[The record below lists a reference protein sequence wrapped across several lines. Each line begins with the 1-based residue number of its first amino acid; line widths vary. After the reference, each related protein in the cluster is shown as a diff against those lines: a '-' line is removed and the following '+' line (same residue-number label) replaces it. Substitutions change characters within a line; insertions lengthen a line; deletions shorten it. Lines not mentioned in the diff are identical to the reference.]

1 MRRFIISRTALK
13 SSIVIGDYIEAKFS
27 LKSREKFIDKLRS
40 AFAMIQKNPESFPK
54 SEINSNHYRFVLTKQ
69 TTIYYNFKNTEIRIL
84 DLFDTRKNPSKIQ
97 KIK

>member
-1 MRRFIISRTALK
+1 MKKFVVSKTAIK

-27 LKSREKFIDKLRS
+27 FRRREEFIEKLKSAFII
-40 AFAMIQKNPESFPK
+40 IQNNPESFPV

-69 TTIYYNFKNTEIRIL
+69 TTIYYKFNNTEIRIL
-84 DLFDTRKNPSKIQ
+84 ALFDTRKNPSKIH

>member
-1 MRRFIISRTALK
+1 MKKFVVSKTAIK

-27 LKSREKFIDKLRS
+27 FRRREEFIEKLKAAFII
-40 AFAMIQKNPESFPK
+40 IQNNPESFPV

-69 TTIYYNFKNTEIRIL
+69 TTIYYKFNNTEIRIL
-84 DLFDTRKNPSKIQ
+84 ALFDTRKNPSKIH